1 MTATASKLL
10 NVALYQLGWCFCV
23 LGAAWGYPLMGAGLA
38 LLPLL
43 IHLML
48 ADSPKTEASLM
59 LCACLIG
66 ITVDSVQQYLGVLT
80 FKPSPIS
87 PLGLPLWIFIIWAQF
102 ATMFHYALFWLRGRY
117 LLGALCGLFGGPLA
131 YWGGVRLGAADF
143 GVHVLLSLLSLAL
156 VWSLVT
162 PLLIWLSEKIGGTE
176 GLYRRPMAV
185 KEMRNG

>member
-48 ADSPKTEASLM
+48 ADSPKKEASLM

-176 GLYRRPMAV
+176 GLYRRPVAV